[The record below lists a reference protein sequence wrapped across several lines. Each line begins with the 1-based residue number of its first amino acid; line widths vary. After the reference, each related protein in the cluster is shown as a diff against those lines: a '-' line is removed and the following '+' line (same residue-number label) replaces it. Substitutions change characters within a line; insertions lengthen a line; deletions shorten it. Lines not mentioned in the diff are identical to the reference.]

1 MPPQLQ
7 ALLQNRNVLIGAGA
21 GVLLIIVL
29 IVVMMMNGGGE
40 KKKEDPGAKPLLPT
54 QLKLAGDI
62 SAGKALEIQAILA
75 RQGIRLDTEP
85 GTGGKVSLLF
95 DKDATLN
102 DRDRA
107 VLGMVSSGLMDG
119 HLGMEA
125 FDSSDMMASP
135 DEKRIKLVRAQQG
148 ELARII
154 RKMSPIEDVAVKIS
168 VPDSSVFSTEASK
181 PSVSIQVTLPPDDR
195 LTRDKVRAIINLS
208 VGAIQ
213 GIDAK
218 HVALSDTNGNTY
230 NSVLNGTMEMQ
241 DKIEEQDQYMK
252 QKIQAQLD
260 KLIGVN
266 HYVVTVSTLLRES
279 PRETMVQSFDTD
291 KSAIS
296 TKQRFTEQLG
306 AGGGAGG
313 SSMSGKMSA
322 SGPVSS
328 FLPPELDS
336 KVGLEGMA
344 ANMMIGKET
353 TTTPND
359 DGYKREGTEVAY
371 NNGKTQ
377 WVETSLPGMLEEISI
392 AVTIDDEHFPNIPP
406 ADLQALIAHAASPKV
421 MPENVSIAKTDF
433 QAPTPMAATESL
445 PEPIVE
451 TGAFLLPGLDANT
464 TSSLMAWLPWMT
476 ISVLAVVAIML
487 LMGTTGKADKTASDL
502 QATLHEVTEL
512 RTATQQTQ
520 DQLRYQEQVNQQLIQ
535 QQQQQQAL
543 LQQAQGQN
551 TEKLQATLQQLHQ
564 SMQQGLTTSSVD
576 PSQVNLQTW
585 LESN

>member
-1 MPPQLQ
+1 
-7 ALLQNRNVLIGAGA
+7 
-21 GVLLIIVL
+21 
-29 IVVMMMNGGGE
+29 
-40 KKKEDPGAKPLLPT
+40 
-54 QLKLAGDI
+54 
-62 SAGKALEIQAILA
+62 
-75 RQGIRLDTEP
+75 
-85 GTGGKVSLLF
+85 
-95 DKDATLN
+95 
-102 DRDRA
+102 
-107 VLGMVSSGLMDG
+107 MVSSGLMDG

-154 RKMSPIEDVAVKIS
+154 RKMAPIEDVAVKIS
-168 VPDSSVFSTEASK
+168 VADSSVFSTEASK
-181 PSVSIQVTLPPDDR
+181 PSVSIQVTLPPAER

-213 GIDAK
+213 GLDAK

-306 AGGGAGG
+306 SGGDG
-313 SSMSGKMSA
+313 SGTASKMSA

-336 KVGLEGMA
+336 KVALDGMA
-344 ANMMIGKET
+344 TNLMGKET
-353 TTTPND
+353 TTTTD

-392 AVTIDDEHFPNIPP
+392 AVTVDDDHFPNLAP

-451 TGAFLLPGLDANT
+451 TGSFMFPGLDANAT
-464 TSSLMAWLPWMT
+464 NNLLAWLPWMT
-476 ISVLAVVAIML
+476 ITLLAVIAIMM
-487 LMGTTGKADKTASDL
+487 LMGTAGKSDKTANDL
-502 QATLHEVTEL
+502 QATLNEVNEL

-551 TEKLQATLQQLHQ
+551 AEKLQATLQQLNK
-564 SMQQGLTTSSVD
+564 SMQQGSVSSSVD
-576 PSQVNLQTW
+576 PSQVNLQAW
-585 LESN
+585 LESS

>member
-21 GVLLIIVL
+21 GLLLIIVL
-29 IVVMMMNGGGE
+29 IVVVAMNGGGGE

-62 SAGKALEIQAILA
+62 SSGKALEIQAILA

-95 DKDATLN
+95 GKEATLN

-148 ELARII
+148 ELSRII

-168 VPDSSVFSTEASK
+168 VADNSVFSTEASK

-213 GIDAK
+213 GLDAK

-296 TKQRFTEQLG
+296 TKQRFTERLG
-306 AGGGAGG
+306 SGGESGI
-313 SSMSGKMSA
+313 SSKMSA

-336 KVGLEGMA
+336 KVALDGMA
-344 ANMMIGKET
+344 ASMMGKET
-353 TTTPND
+353 STTAD
-359 DGYKREGTEVAY
+359 EGYKREGTEVAY

-392 AVTIDDEHFPNIPP
+392 AVTVDDEHFPNIPP

-433 QAPTPMAATESL
+433 QSPTPMAATESL
-445 PEPIVE
+445 PEPIVQ
-451 TGAFLLPGLDANT
+451 TGSFLFPGLDATATN
-464 TSSLMAWLPWMT
+464 SLMAWLPWMSIT
-476 ISVLAVVAIML
+476 VLAVVAIML
-487 LMGTTGKADKTASDL
+487 LMGTAGKSDKTASDL
-502 QATLHEVTEL
+502 QATLNEVNDL

-543 LQQAQGQN
+543 LQQTQGQN
-551 TEKLQATLQQLHQ
+551 AEKLQATLQQLNQ
-564 SMQQGLTTSSVD
+564 SMQQGATTSGID
-576 PSQVNLQTW
+576 PSQVNLQAW

>member
-1 MPPQLQ
+1 VPPQLQ
-7 ALLQNRNVLIGAGA
+7 ALLQNRNVLIGVGA
-21 GVLLIIVL
+21 GLLLIIVL
-29 IVVMMMNGGGE
+29 IVVVAMNGGGE
-40 KKKEDPGAKPLLPT
+40 KRKEDPGAKPLLPA

-62 SAGKALEIQAILA
+62 SSGKALEIQAILA

-95 DKDATLN
+95 DKEATLN

-168 VPDSSVFSTEASK
+168 VADNSVFSTEASK

-213 GIDAK
+213 GLDAK

-296 TKQRFTEQLG
+296 TKQRFTERLG
-306 AGGGAGG
+306 SGGGEGG
-313 SSMSGKMSA
+313 SNSKLSA

-336 KVGLEGMA
+336 KVALDGMA
-344 ANMMIGKET
+344 SSMMGKET
-353 TTTPND
+353 TTTPDD

-392 AVTIDDEHFPNIPP
+392 AVTVDDDHFPNIPP

-445 PEPIVE
+445 PEPTVE
-451 TGAFLLPGLDANT
+451 TGSFMFPGLDANAT
-464 TSSLMAWLPWMT
+464 NSLMAWLPWMT
-476 ISVLAVVAIML
+476 ITVLAVIAIML
-487 LMGTTGKADKTASDL
+487 LMGTAGKSDKTASDL
-502 QATLHEVTEL
+502 QATLNEVNDL

-551 TEKLQATLQQLHQ
+551 AEKLQATLQQLNK
-564 SMQQGLTTSSVD
+564 SMQQGATTSSVD
-576 PSQVNLQTW
+576 PSQVNLDAW
-585 LESN
+585 LESS

>member
-1 MPPQLQ
+1 VPPQLQ

-21 GVLLIIVL
+21 GLLLIIVL
-29 IVVMMMNGGGE
+29 IVVLSLNGGGGE
-40 KKKEDPGAKPLLPT
+40 KKKEDPGAKPLLPA
-54 QLKLAGDI
+54 QLKLASDI
-62 SAGKALEIQAILA
+62 SSGKALEIQAILA

-85 GTGGKVSLLF
+85 GTGGKVSLMF
-95 DKDATLN
+95 DKEATLN

-168 VPDSSVFSTEASK
+168 VADSSVFSTEASK

-213 GIDAK
+213 GLDAK

-296 TKQRFTEQLG
+296 TKQRFTEKLG
-306 AGGGAGG
+306 SGGEGGGSG
-313 SSMSGKMSA
+313 SKLSA

-336 KVGLEGMA
+336 KVALDGMA
-344 ANMMIGKET
+344 ANMMGKET
-353 TTTPND
+353 NTSTGD

-392 AVTIDDEHFPNIPP
+392 AVTVDDDHFPNIPP

-433 QAPTPMAATESL
+433 QAPTPMASTETL
-445 PEPIVE
+445 AEPTVE
-451 TGAFLLPGLDANT
+451 TGSFMFPGLDANAT
-464 TSSLMAWLPWMT
+464 NGLMAWLPWMAIT
-476 ISVLAVVAIML
+476 VLAVVAIML
-487 LMGTTGKADKTASDL
+487 LMSTAGKSDKTATDL
-502 QATLHEVTEL
+502 QTTLNEVNDL
-512 RTATQQTQ
+512 RTASQQTQ
-520 DQLRYQEQVNQQLIQ
+520 DQLRYQEQVNQQLMQ
-535 QQQQQQAL
+535 QQQQQQVQ

-551 TEKLQATLQQLHQ
+551 AEKLQATLQQLNQ
-564 SMQQGLTTSSVD
+564 SMQQQGSASTSSVN
-576 PSQVNLQTW
+576 PSQVDLQAW
-585 LESN
+585 LESS

>member
-21 GVLLIIVL
+21 GLLLIIVL
-29 IVVMMMNGGGE
+29 IVVMATNGGGGE
-40 KKKEDPGAKPLLPT
+40 KRKEDPGAKPLLPA
-54 QLKLAGDI
+54 QLRLATDI
-62 SAGKALEIQAILA
+62 SSGKAIEIQAILA

-95 DKDATLN
+95 DKEATLN

-154 RKMSPIEDVAVKIS
+154 RKMAPIEDVAVKIS
-168 VPDSSVFSTEASK
+168 VADSSVFSTEASK
-181 PSVSIQVTLPPDDR
+181 PSVSIQVTLPPAER

-213 GIDAK
+213 GLDAK

-306 AGGGAGG
+306 SGGDG
-313 SSMSGKMSA
+313 SGTASKMSA

-336 KVGLEGMA
+336 KVALDGMA
-344 ANMMIGKET
+344 TNLMGKET
-353 TTTPND
+353 TTTTD

-392 AVTIDDEHFPNIPP
+392 AVTVDDDHFPNLAP

-451 TGAFLLPGLDANT
+451 TGSFMFPGLDANAT
-464 TSSLMAWLPWMT
+464 NNLLAWLPWMT
-476 ISVLAVVAIML
+476 ITLLAVIAIMM
-487 LMGTTGKADKTASDL
+487 LMGTAGKSDKTANDL
-502 QATLHEVTEL
+502 QATLNEVNEL

-551 TEKLQATLQQLHQ
+551 AEKLQATLQQLNK
-564 SMQQGLTTSSVD
+564 SMQQGSVSSSVD
-576 PSQVNLQTW
+576 PSQVNLQAW
-585 LESN
+585 LESS